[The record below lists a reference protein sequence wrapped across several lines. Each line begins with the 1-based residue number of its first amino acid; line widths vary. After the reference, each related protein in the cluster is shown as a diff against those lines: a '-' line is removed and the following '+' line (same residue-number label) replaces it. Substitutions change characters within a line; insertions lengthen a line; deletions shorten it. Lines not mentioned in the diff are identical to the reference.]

1 MGNDDKWAKVI
12 NYLKTSG
19 RDPDKVLRL
28 LKGNQKGKET
38 NYTINRSSYSLNII
52 AVLTQK
58 TLDPKNKGKGLTH
71 IIRHWAKSKD
81 FEEFYNLLKHEE
93 KKKWSRDDVPK
104 YVKQLKDIWYNDK
117 HKKDKKYFKSTGGYF
132 IVSNKNLIEDLGNL
146 TRKGVSNKIMKI
158 K

>member
-1 MGNDDKWAKVI
+1 
-12 NYLKTSG
+12 
-19 RDPDKVLRL
+19 
-28 LKGNQKGKET
+28 
-38 NYTINRSSYSLNII
+38 
-52 AVLTQK
+52 
-58 TLDPKNKGKGLTH
+58 
-71 IIRHWAKSKD
+71 
-81 FEEFYNLLKHEE
+81 LKHEE
-93 KKKWSRDDVPK
+93 NKKWSRDDVPK